1 MKYKAF
7 WDIKGLVSIL
17 DLKCFRIIF
26 QEVGAAQAVNP
37 SQVVLIA

>member
-17 DLKCFRIIF
+17 DLKCFKIIF
-26 QEVGAAQAVNP
+26 KEVKAAQAVNP
-37 SQVVLIA
+37 AQVVWIA